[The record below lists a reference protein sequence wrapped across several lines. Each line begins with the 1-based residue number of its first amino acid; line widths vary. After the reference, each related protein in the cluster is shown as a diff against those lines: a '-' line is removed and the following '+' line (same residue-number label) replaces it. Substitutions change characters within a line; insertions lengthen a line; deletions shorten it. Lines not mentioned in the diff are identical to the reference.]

1 VKGHLCRSDTE
12 VGRIRFSIFYEHQ
25 LPRPWDQG
33 QELRLYQDALDQIE
47 IADRVGFDYV
57 WAVEHHY
64 LEEYSHSSAP
74 EVFLAAASQ
83 RTERIRLGHGIVQL
97 PPAVNH
103 PARVAERI
111 ASLDLVSNGR
121 VDFGTGE
128 SSSSAELGGFGVK
141 RAGKREQWQDS
152 LDAITRMFVEEP
164 FAGWASKH
172 LQMPPRNVVP
182 KPVQKPHPPLW
193 VACSRRETIHLAAR
207 NGIGALS
214 FSFIEP
220 EAAAKWVSEY
230 YRLLG
235 SEECVPAGFAVNPN
249 VTVVLPMML
258 HHDELTAIERG
269 IDGAHFFGFALA
281 HYYGNTPHDPGRTSV
296 WDEFVRTRS
305 AKGFDRDAI
314 SAGEGALDVVGRA
327 RASGAPG
334 IGMGSLRGAI
344 GTPDQVT
351 ELIRR
356 YEAAGVDQMAF
367 VLQSGPNRH
376 EHICEAL
383 ELFGTSVLP
392 RFTDK
397 REEEEAAKAARLAR
411 AIEAALARRKPPR
424 DLPAGY
430 RIDEDAEIVRAR
442 RTRRSR
448 PAGLGATLAD
458 VRSETRAIVRRQ
470 GLRGL
475 AGLVGNRSDAELGRR
490 FGPLAQRAVFTAM
503 ARSFDPQVAHGFEGE
518 LEFRLTRPGGV
529 PSVWTIEIRDRR
541 AQAHHGPAREPAL
554 AVATSAADYLR
565 LLAGSTSPAKLLMTG
580 AITLSGD
587 LELAPRLGEM
597 FGGPSPY

>member
-1 VKGHLCRSDTE
+1 M
-12 VGRIRFSIFYEHQ
+12 GRIRFSIFYEHQ

-33 QELRLYQDALDQIE
+33 QEHRLYQDALDQIE

-57 WAVEHHY
+57 WAVEHHF

-141 RAGKREQWQDS
+141 RTDKREQWQDS
-152 LDAITRMFVEEP
+152 IDAITRMFVEEP

-172 LQMPPRNVVP
+172 LQMPPRNVIP

-207 NGIGALS
+207 NGMGALS

-220 EAAAKWVSEY
+220 EAAAKWVGEY
-230 YRLLG
+230 YRLLE
-235 SEECVPAGFAVNPN
+235 SEECVPAGFTVNPN

-258 HHDELTAIERG
+258 HEDELTAIERG

-281 HYYGNTPHDPGRTSV
+281 HYYGSTPHDPGRTSV
-296 WDEFVRTRS
+296 WDEFVRTR
-305 AKGFDRDAI
+305 AARGFDRDAI
-314 SAGEGALDVVGRA
+314 SPGEGPLDVVGQA
-327 RASGAPG
+327 RSGGAPG
-334 IGMGSLRGAI
+334 IVMGSLRGAV

-351 ELIRR
+351 DLIRR
-356 YEAAGVDQMAF
+356 YEAAGVDQVAF

-383 ELFGTSVLP
+383 ELFGRSVLP
-392 RFTDK
+392 AFTEG
-397 REEEEAAKAARLAR
+397 REEREAAKAARLAP

-424 DLPAGY
+424 ELPAGY

-442 RTRRSR
+442 RARRPR

-458 VRSETRAIVRRQ
+458 VRGETRATVRRQ
-470 GLRGL
+470 GIRGL
-475 AGLVGNRSDAELGRR
+475 ARLVRDRSDAEIDRR
-490 FGPLAQRAVFTAM
+490 FGPLAQRALFTAM
-503 ARSFDPQVAHGFEGE
+503 ARSFDPEVARGFEGE
-518 LEFRLTRPGGV
+518 LEFRLTRAEGSPGI
-529 PSVWTIEIRDRR
+529 WTIEVRGRR
-541 AQAHHGPAREPAL
+541 AHARPGPARKPAL
-554 AVATSAADYLR
+554 ALTTPAADYLR
-565 LLAGSTSPAKLLMTG
+565 LLAGVTSPAKLLMSG
-580 AITLSGD
+580 GLRLSGD
-587 LELAPRLGEM
+587 LELAPRLSEM